1 MGGRR
6 LKLLADSYWYL
17 SAQKDVGGSPPK
29 PFTLVVLQLPKLDT
43 GHFEV
48 YESLDL
54 ILILVGEDSEL
65 PCLRS
70 PSVSAE
76 YMELRWF
83 QNPFSPAVLVHR
95 EGQELEEEQAL
106 EYQGR

>member
-1 MGGRR
+1 MVSYQSGLTYLHILPDPALFLQVT
-6 LKLLADSYWYL
+6 LKSMD
-17 SAQKDVGGSPPK
+17 P
-29 PFTLVVLQLPKLDT
+29 
-43 GHFEV
+43 
-48 YESLDL
+48 

-76 YMELRWF
+76 HTELRWF
-83 QNPFSPAVLVHR
+83 RNPFSPAVLVHR